1 MSQFFV
7 KLPTNRTLVFNTNL
21 FKCVMNIKHEIL
33 NREGIPINIQ
43 SLHLSNK
50 ILDNNTV
57 VSNVIENNDTIS
69 LHLPILGGGIKGA
82 THMRRKNNQN
92 AKRELVYKKP
102 GESDYGQVKA
112 VKGDKRAIVLCLSD
126 GKEYVSRIAG
136 SLHQWIMKEDIVLI
150 GLREFEKDKAD
161 IVWRYTSEES
171 RKLMRAGEIQNSIRI
186 NDQSL
191 DKNAGN
197 VEFIDAHSKNDE
209 DQDELVQQS
218 TYDMPP
224 SESESED
231 DMINGI

>member
-7 KLPTNRTLVFNTNL
+7 RLPTNRTLVFNTHL
-21 FKCVMNIKHEIL
+21 FHSVINIKREIS
-33 NREGIPINIQ
+33 NREGIPIDIQ

-57 VSNVIENNDTIS
+57 VNNVIQNNQTIS

-92 AKRELVYKKP
+92 GKRELVFKKP

-112 VKGDKRAIVLCLSD
+112 IKGDKRAIVLCLSD
-126 GKEYVSRIAG
+126 GKEYACRIAG
-136 SLHQWIMKEDIVLI
+136 SLHQWILKEDIVLI

-161 IVWRYTSEES
+161 IVWRYTPEES
-171 RKLMRAGEIQNSIRI
+171 RKLMRAGEIQNSIHI
-186 NDQSL
+186 NEQPS
-191 DKNAGN
+191 DKHASG
-197 VEFIDAHSKNDE
+197 VEFIDEHNTNEDDE
-209 DQDELVQQS
+209 MVQQKN
-218 TYDMPP
+218 YDMPP

>member
-7 KLPTNRTLVFNTNL
+7 KLPSNRTLVFNSSLYKTIL
-21 FKCVMNIKHEIL
+21 DIKSEIC

-43 SLHLSNK
+43 KLYLSQRP
-50 ILDNNTV
+50 LDNNIASNIIINNHTV
-57 VSNVIENNDTIS
+57 S
-69 LHLPILGGGIKGA
+69 LYLPIVGGGIKGA

-92 AKRELVYKKP
+92 AKRELVFKKH

-126 GKEYVSRIAG
+126 GKEYLCRIAG

-150 GLREFEKDKAD
+150 GLRDFEKDKAD
-161 IVWRYTSEES
+161 IVWRYTPEES

-186 NDQSL
+186 NEQTF
-191 DKNAGN
+191 DKNSST
-197 VEFIDAHSKNDE
+197 VDFIDANGIDDDE
-209 DQDELVQQS
+209 DEDMVQQNR
-218 TYDMPP
+218 YDMPP
-224 SESESED
+224 SDSENEE

>member
-7 KLPTNRTLVFNTNL
+7 RLPTNRTLVFNTNL
-21 FKCVMNIKHEIL
+21 FKYVMNIKYEIL
-33 NREGIPINIQ
+33 NRECIPIDNQ

-57 VSNVIENNDTIS
+57 VSNVIENNATIS

-92 AKRELVYKKP
+92 GKRELVFKKL
-102 GESDYGQVKA
+102 GESEYGQVKA

-126 GKEYVSRIAG
+126 GKEYACRIAG
-136 SLHQWIMKEDIVLI
+136 SLHQWILKEDIVLI
-150 GLREFEKDKAD
+150 GLRDFEKDKAD
-161 IVWRYTSEES
+161 IVWRYTAEES
-171 RKLMRAGEIQNSIRI
+171 RKLMRAGEIQDSIRI
-186 NDQSL
+186 NEQPS
-191 DKNAGN
+191 DKNSSN
-197 VEFIDAHSKNDE
+197 VEFIDDKNDE
-209 DQDELVQQS
+209 YNDEIVQQRN
-218 TYDMPP
+218 YDMPP